1 MGGMLGWINSKYS
14 GRSIPTDRLG
24 DTFFTLP
31 ALPLRGHPYNSIY
44 GDRFTLLNAEF
55 RFPLFAAILPGPIPI
70 LPLYNLS
77 GVAFWDAGMAWGQ
90 DIVFEYYQRNA
101 NQQYRRESVVLNDSD
116 LDFRVSERTQRQ
128 VDTGNGTFNVP
139 VNDGDI
145 LMGAG
150 FGLRTILFGFPL
162 RYDVGWP
169 YYRDGFDSD
178 PIHYITIGVDF

>member
-1 MGGMLGWINSKYS
+1 MGGMLGWINARYS
-14 GRSIPTDRLG
+14 GRSIPSDRLG
-24 DTFFTLP
+24 STFFTLP

-44 GDRFTLLNAEF
+44 GDRFSLINAEF

-70 LPLYNLS
+70 LPLYNLT

-90 DIVFEYYQRNA
+90 DVVFEYRDRTGRPA
-101 NQQYRRESVVLNDSD
+101 RAVLNEDE
-116 LDFRVSERTQRQ
+116 LDFAVSERSSRQ
-128 VDTGNGTFNVP
+128 ITTANGTFNVP
-139 VNDGDI
+139 VNEGDI